1 MDCDMAIKEWIKGE
15 TKNRVKFPKHYQVLI
30 YNDDFTPMDFVV
42 KVLMQVF
49 DKEEQ
54 EATALM
60 MSIHTGSSAV
70 AGEYPK
76 DIAVFPDDRHV
87 ASINHQS
94 NTITFFKLDY
104 EKKLMVMSS
113 REIRCNEPN
122 SCVIVK
128 VAD

>member
-76 DIAVFPDDRHV
+76 DIAHTK
-87 ASINHQS
+87 AA
-94 NTITFFKLDY
+94 
-104 EKKLMVMSS
+104 EVMQMA
-113 REIRCNEPN
+113 RRKGIL
-122 SCVIVK
+122 
-128 VAD
+128 